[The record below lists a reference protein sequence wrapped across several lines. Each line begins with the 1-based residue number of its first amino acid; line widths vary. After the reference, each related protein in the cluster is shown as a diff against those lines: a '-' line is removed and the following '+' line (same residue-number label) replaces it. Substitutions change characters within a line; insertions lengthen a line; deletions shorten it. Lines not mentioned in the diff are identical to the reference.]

1 MLRALQG
8 EARPLRPGAVRVH
21 DVLDGWWYD
30 TTKIDAAKAE
40 RCVDSEAETQA
51 GRSGRAE
58 HIMDDT
64 DIWRT
69 ARALIDEYGD
79 RAPAEAETRAEAL
92 LDIEDLE
99 GRAVWLRVGEAAK
112 ALLKKT
118 PARTVH

>member
-1 MLRALQG
+1 M
-8 EARPLRPGAVRVH
+8 P
-21 DVLDGWWYD
+21 DGWWYD

>member
-1 MLRALQG
+1 M
-8 EARPLRPGAVRVH
+8 P
-21 DVLDGWWYD
+21 DGWWYD
-30 TTKIDAAKAE
+30 NTKIEAAKAE
-40 RCVDSEAETQA
+40 RCFGSGAETQA

-58 HIMDDT
+58 HVMDDT

-79 RAPAEAETRAEAL
+79 RAPAEAATRAEAL